1 MSLTFRDWVVGH
13 EEVTEEFSNPVHH
26 PQKDMTKGISSP
38 TFPHAS
44 SHRPIVTPAIPQQ
57 THSRR
62 GCQTG
67 RKDGVSAGSDL
78 VLVQTYTDKCKFSG
92 L

>member
-44 SHRPIVTPAIPQQ
+44 SHT
-57 THSRR
+57 
-62 GCQTG
+62 
-67 RKDGVSAGSDL
+67 
-78 VLVQTYTDKCKFSG
+78 
-92 L
+92 